1 MEYRTFAKTGQEI
14 SLLGMGTMRLPLAP
28 DGRTDEAASIDL
40 IRRAIDGGVNYVDTA
55 YMYHDGLSEV
65 ITGKALGDGYREKV
79 LLADKMPIWLAKDPE
94 DMARI
99 FDEQFARLATGVIDM
114 YLVHNVTEAVWR
126 RCQKFG
132 LMDFLSARRDEGR
145 IRHIGFSFHDELP
158 VFLEVLD
165 AFPWDFCQIQFNY
178 MDLDYQAGEKGLRA
192 AGERG
197 IPVIIMEPLKGG
209 KLTDRIPPAIQEIWD
224 AAPAERSAA
233 DWAFR
238 FVAEYPEVLTIL
250 SGMGSAAQ
258 LDENLDIFS
267 RFSYPLLTADERA
280 RVLQV
285 AEAYRRTVPYGCT
298 GCKYC
303 LPCPQKIDIPS
314 FIDLY
319 NEWHIYDHNPKV
331 MVNFGWWFPK
341 YKPSTCTACK
351 ACEDHC
357 PQGLPISDIMR
368 EGARIFEGE

>member
-28 DGRTDEAASIDL
+28 DGRPDEAASIDL

-99 FDEQFARLATGVIDM
+99 FDEQFARLDTGVIDM

-192 AGERG
+192 ARERG

-224 AAPAERSAA
+224 AAPAQRSAA